1 MVSLEADHN
10 TGNKKLTPNYSTS
23 SVVNI
28 QGLGLF
34 SRCMGTSAALLPL
47 RAVWIL
53 DQSKMGN
60 LQAPQEAISCL

>member
-10 TGNKKLTPNYSTS
+10 TGDKKLTPKHSTS

-34 SRCMGTSAALLPL
+34 S
-47 RAVWIL
+47 
-53 DQSKMGN
+53 KMHGY
-60 LQAPQEAISCL
+60 